1 MDHSLQIWIIVI
13 SAVLI
18 LSVGI
23 EIFVL
28 VVFVKLLTAL
38 RPVPGRRSLQE
49 IADKAY
55 QTLDSVDKTAKSMD
69 QILIQVK
76 PTIDQATSISQRQLT
91 HADQVVGDML
101 TGVERL
107 NTVVSAV
114 SNLPSRAMSAGV
126 RIAMAALLHYRNKNR
141 S

>member
-91 HADQVVGDML
+91 HADQVVGDVL

-114 SNLPSRAMSAGV
+114 SNLPSRAMSAAV
-126 RIAMAALLHYRNKNR
+126 RLAMAALLHYRNKNR